1 MKIVITQFISL
12 DGVSQGPGSA
22 SEDPSGG
29 FLRGGWF
36 VPYLDNAFVRQASDT
51 APHQSAPG
59 GDRPNRKRSHR
70 APAARSDRSPEAP
83 INLNAADIAVVL
95 WLRTSGGRRF
105 LNCPF

>member
-36 VPYLDNAFVRQASDT
+36 VPYLDNAFVRQASEWL
-51 APHQSAPG
+51 
-59 GDRPNRKRSHR
+59 DRADGLLLGRRTTRRSLVTG
-70 APAARSDRSPEAP
+70 PRSPSP
-83 INLNAADIAVVL
+83 IPSQRA
-95 WLRTSGGRRF
+95 
-105 LNCPF
+105 